1 MKVNSYI
8 TPKQVKTF
16 CPSCN
21 NVYNDFLSNVNVH
34 YSKGWNNEIKPIYYA
49 TCYHCLN
56 AKQDYEI
63 YLAWQKLIFVNNTL
77 SFNLSPIDKLYN

>member
-8 TPKQVKTF
+8 VSKQVETF

-21 NVYNDFLSNVNVH
+21 SFYVDFASNVNVTT
-34 YSKGWNNEIKPIYYA
+34 YVNNDKFYHA

-63 YLAWQKLIFVNNTL
+63 YLAWQKLIFVNKTL
-77 SFNLSPIDKLYN
+77 SFNLSPIDKFYN

>member
-1 MKVNSYI
+1 MKVNTYA
-8 TPKQVKTF
+8 TLKQVETF

-21 NVYNDFLSNVNVH
+21 SFYIDFVSNVNVT
-34 YSKGWNNEIKPIYYA
+34 KFANGEKFYYA

-63 YLAWQKLIFVNNTL
+63 YLAWQKLIFVNKTL
-77 SFNLSPIDKLYN
+77 SFNFSPMNKFYN

>member
-1 MKVNSYI
+1 MLPNLFA
-8 TPKQVKTF
+8 TPKQVETF

-21 NVYNDFLSNVNVH
+21 SFYMDFVSNVNVTT
-34 YSKGWNNEIKPIYYA
+34 YANNDKFYHA

-63 YLAWQKLIFVNNTL
+63 YLTWQKLVFVNKTL
-77 SFNLSPIDKLYN
+77 SFNLSPIDKFYN